1 MYNRYIPRE
10 EYSWVR
16 AGEEGKRPP
25 APRGSGGLRL
35 PPFLSS
41 GEGLSALFAPGDG
54 TGVLSRA
61 LKALHLE
68 DLDTGDILLLLIVL
82 YLRGTTWIWSLP
94 WAWCSLWALERI
106 RLSSRSLQ
114 GVQYRPVGEGKF
126 PVGGAGGLGG
136 GVGGHTV
143 DQSAVLL

>member
-35 PPFLSS
+35 PPFLSG

-82 YLRGTTWIWSLP
+82 YLMAEGDDLDLVI
-94 WAWCSLWALERI
+94 ALGLVLI
-106 RLSSRSLQ
+106 M
-114 GVQYRPVGEGKF
+114 
-126 PVGGAGGLGG
+126 GLGE
-136 GVGGHTV
+136 
-143 DQSAVLL
+143 DQAQQP